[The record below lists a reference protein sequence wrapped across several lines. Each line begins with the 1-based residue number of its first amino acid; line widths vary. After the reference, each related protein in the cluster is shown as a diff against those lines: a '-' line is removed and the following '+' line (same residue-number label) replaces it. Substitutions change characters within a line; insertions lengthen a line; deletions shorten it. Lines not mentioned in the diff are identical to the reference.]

1 VELLI
6 DSSLWVDYFR
16 ARTPD
21 SIRRQVTGWIE
32 RPEAVAAI
40 PVIYEI
46 RRRCRRDEREY
57 VDSTLSTVSLLAL
70 PGDLWE
76 MAIVLGRA
84 CADSGFTAGPLD
96 LLIAAVALHHDV
108 ELVTFDADYSLV
120 AQVEPKLRLQLLAR
134 AA

>member
-1 VELLI
+1 MELLI

-21 SIRRQVTGWIE
+21 PIRRQVTGWIE

-76 MAIVLGRA
+76 RRPFCWAVLAPTAASPRA
-84 CADSGFTAGPLD
+84 LST
-96 LLIAAVALHHDV
+96 
-108 ELVTFDADYSLV
+108 S
-120 AQVEPKLRLQLLAR
+120 
-134 AA
+134 